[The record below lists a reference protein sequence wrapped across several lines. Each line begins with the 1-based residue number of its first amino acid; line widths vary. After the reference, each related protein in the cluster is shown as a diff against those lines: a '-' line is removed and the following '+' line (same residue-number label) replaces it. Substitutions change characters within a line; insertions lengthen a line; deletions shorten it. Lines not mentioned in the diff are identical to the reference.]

1 MNWALLAA
9 GVLLAAYQAWA
20 ITVRWREAATLG
32 PSERRVLIGTLLA
45 TRGLG
50 FLLGLLLIGGAL
62 VRAAG

>member
-9 GVLLAAYQAWA
+9 GVGLAAYQAWA
-20 ITVRWREAATLG
+20 ITVRWREARVLG

-62 VRAAG
+62 VRAYG